1 MAFPGQTI
9 GPVGVAEADE
19 VVVSIE
25 DTTVVD
31 DVAWV
36 DEVAAG
42 SVEAVEL
49 MGSVDVEVGVVDVEI
64 GVVDVEA
71 VVVNVE
77 VGVVDVE
84 VGIVVGVVDVE
95 VGRVDVDD
103 VEVGDGD
110 GLLVSGGWLLD
121 VLDVTVVLLVEL
133 GESTSG
139 TVFELVV
146 VGVVV
151 LVATV
156 VVVAVVVVSPSLYS
170 CSLTPAPQYSDLS
183 PGQVKEQSFWLLAL
197 MLPAFR
203 SLPQ

>member
-71 VVVNVE
+71 V
-77 VGVVDVE
+77 VVDVE